1 VRRTLIV
8 AALAL
13 ASGARAQ
20 ERSDLMNQATPTEL
34 PPPAGSNNTPRPY
47 YPGAPMPPNPS
58 GERVPEEGLAPGPGR
73 AGVGQ
78 KQPGL
83 FVPDTTESQVSV
95 ENQRPEVAPE
105 THTVQ
110 RGDTLWDISA
120 RFLGSPWNWPKLW
133 SYNPVITNPHWIYP
147 GDLIHLYPPGAQP
160 PVGAPAQSPSL
171 PGRVTGGMHPIKG
184 VFLRQTGFVEDK
196 DLKQAGKIVG
206 SKEEKKMLATLDE
219 AYVEFPADK
228 PMQVGERYT
237 VYVPMGQVKHPIT
250 HKKLGEKVLIHG
262 EVEVR
267 AVTDGHIARVAIVD
281 CTEPIE
287 RGFMVGPLRRE
298 FKIVQPKADRANLKG
313 VVVAVLSPPHQ
324 MVANPDLVFV
334 DQGRDDGLE
343 VGNRLLVVRRGDG
356 YAPLLKPLPVD
367 DPRFPAETLG
377 EVLIVETREHLSVGL
392 VTRSSLE
399 ARVGDRVEARQGY

>member
-1 VRRTLIV
+1 MRRTLIV

-34 PPPAGSNNTPRPY
+34 PPPASSTNTPRAY
-47 YPGAPMPPNPS
+47 YPGMPLPPNPAN
-58 GERVPEEGLAPGPGR
+58 ERAPESEPGK
-73 AGVGQ
+73 AGTSRS
-78 KQPGL
+78 PSGL
-83 FVPDTTESQVSV
+83 FVPEGDSESQIGVD
-95 ENQRPEVAPE
+95 NARPEVAPE

-120 RFLGSPWNWPKLW
+120 RYLGSPWNWPKLW

-147 GDLIHLYPPGAQP
+147 GDLLHLYPPGTP
-160 PVGAPAQSPSL
+160 PPAGAPPSTPPPAGL
-171 PGRVTGGMHPIKG
+171 VTGGMHPIKG

-196 DLKQAGKIVG
+196 DLKTAGKIVG

-219 AYVEFPADK
+219 AYVDFPADK

-237 VYVPMGQVKHPIT
+237 VYMPVGEIKHPMT
-250 HKKLGEKVLIHG
+250 HKKLGQMVQIHG

-287 RGFMVGPLRRE
+287 RGFFVGPLRRE
-298 FKIVQPKADRANLKG
+298 FKIVQPRADRANLKG
-313 VVVAVLSPPHQ
+313 VVVAVLRPHQ
-324 MVANPDLVFV
+324 MVANPDIVFV
-334 DQGRDDGLE
+334 DQGRDEGLE

-356 YAPLLKPLPVD
+356 YAPVLKPRPID

-377 EVLIVETREHLSVGL
+377 EILIVETRDHISTGL
-392 VTRSSLE
+392 VTRSNLE
-399 ARVGDRVEARQGY
+399 ARVGDRVESRQGY